1 MTFSTTS
8 ALISKSAVYCQLHL
22 HLSEALRRKA
32 SKVLNLSVKFYA
44 NIYNAAF
51 EVLNNFYYLYSF

>member
-22 HLSEALRRKA
+22 HFSKALRRKA
-32 SKVLNLSVKFYA
+32 SKLLNVSEKFYA
-44 NIYNAAF
+44 SIYNAAF
-51 EVLNNFYYLYSF
+51 EVLNNF